1 MPCCFLFCL
10 TFLLCQG
17 DLSEVLPDV
26 LCVSAARDG
35 ADAVVQ
41 RPADHHGERS
51 DAVLG
56 GDLEIKRGNFRESC
70 KAVARNIL

>member
-1 MPCCFLFCL
+1 MPCCLLFRL
-10 TFLLCQG
+10 TLLLCQG
-17 DLSEVLPDV
+17 DLSAVLPDV
-26 LCVSAARDG
+26 LCVSAARDD

-56 GDLEIKRGNFRESC
+56 SDLEIEEVNSR
-70 KAVARNIL
+70 IL

>member
-1 MPCCFLFCL
+1 M
-10 TFLLCQG
+10 LCQG
-17 DLSEVLPDV
+17 DLFAVLPNV

-56 GDLEIKRGNFRESC
+56 RDLEMKWGKFSNLVKRKLE
-70 KAVARNIL
+70 K

>member
-1 MPCCFLFCL
+1 MSCLLICL
-10 TFLLCQG
+10 TLLLCQG
-17 DLSEVLPDV
+17 DLSAVLPDV
-26 LCVSAARDG
+26 LCVSAARDD

-56 GDLEIKRGNFRESC
+56 SDLEIEGVNSR
-70 KAVARNIL
+70 IL